1 MANVSVDGNDHGGAV
16 ITPLSD
22 LLWKEI
28 TKLRQ
33 QEIVQLNSVIKELK
47 EPKNTIEALVEHILE
62 ETNTPTTDTPKHECE
77 FITDPERG
85 KCSFC
90 EAWGI
95 ALPMVYPDLFEE
107 VRKD

>member
-33 QEIVQLNSVIKELK
+33 EIVQLNSVIKELK
-47 EPKNTIEALVEHILE
+47 EPKSIIESLVQHILE
-62 ETNTPTTDTPKHECE
+62 ETHTPETDTPKHQCE

-90 EAWGI
+90 EAWGT
-95 ALPMVYPDLFEE
+95 ALLMVYPDVFQDTDE
-107 VRKD
+107 

>member
-33 QEIVQLNSVIKELK
+33 EIVQLNSVIKELK
-47 EPKNTIEALVEHILE
+47 EPKSIIESLVQHILE
-62 ETNTPTTDTPKHECE
+62 ETHTPETDTPKHQCE

-90 EAWGI
+90 EAWGA
-95 ALPMVYPDLFEE
+95 ALPMVYPDVFQDTDE
-107 VRKD
+107 

>member
-33 QEIVQLNSVIKELK
+33 EIVQLNSVIKELK
-47 EPKNTIEALVEHILE
+47 EPKSIIESLVQHILE
-62 ETNTPTTDTPKHECE
+62 ETHTPETDTPKHQCE

-90 EAWGI
+90 KAWGT
-95 ALPMVYPDLFEE
+95 ALLMVYPDVFQDTDE
-107 VRKD
+107 

>member
-1 MANVSVDGNDHGGAV
+1 MANVSVGDNDHGDKV
-16 ITPLSD
+16 LPPLSD

-47 EPKNTIEALVEHILE
+47 EPKSIIESLVQHILE
-62 ETNTPTTDTPKHECE
+62 ETDTPKHQCE
-77 FITDPERG
+77 FLTDPERG

-90 EAWGI
+90 EAWGA
-95 ALPMVYPDLFEE
+95 ALLMVYPDVFQDTDE
-107 VRKD
+107 

>member
-33 QEIVQLNSVIKELK
+33 EIVQLNSVIKELK
-47 EPKNTIEALVEHILE
+47 EAGYADATKRADQLLNRYANKEARGGILDKYIDNNDNILLDKKN
-62 ETNTPTTDTPKHECE
+62 
-77 FITDPERG
+77 
-85 KCSFC
+85 
-90 EAWGI
+90 
-95 ALPMVYPDLFEE
+95 E
-107 VRKD
+107 VKKK